1 MVGASFLL
9 RERRRRIPLFVAASA
24 FGVAVAFVVLP
35 QLDRLTQGTL
45 VARFESVNMSRR
57 DEIARDDLEAFLAHP
72 VGGLGPGG
80 RFVSEGRWEVAHTE
94 LTRLLAEHG
103 LLGVAAL
110 LVLFT
115 MAFQRLQAA
124 RTVQEKAFVAALLAW
139 SFITMSHAA
148 MRIVAPSLVF
158 GLASAVQGSGLTRRE
173 APARMAP

>member
-1 MVGASFLL
+1 MRLTN
-9 RERRRRIPLFVAASA
+9 
-24 FGVAVAFVVLP
+24 GVAVAFVVLP

-45 VARFESVNMSRR
+45 LARFESVNTSRR

-110 LVLFT
+110 LVLFV
-115 MAFQRLQAA
+115 MAFQTLRGA
-124 RTVQEKAFVAALLAW
+124 RTLQEKALVAALLAW

-148 MRIVAPSLVF
+148 MRIVAPSLAF
-158 GLASAVQGSGLTRRE
+158 GLASAIPGRGVTQPRLSGGTLS
-173 APARMAP
+173 